1 MRLPVQMKA
10 ALPDRVRAIL
20 AKVRDL
26 SGLTAYCS
34 NRVALLVRDH
44 LTGVA
49 ARRHATARR
58 LDAEPT
64 GFLADA
70 ASSTVAAPEPR
81 AVVVRVDSPGVK
93 RAYHDVEIR
102 PQNGSRHLTIP
113 INRLAY
119 GRRVSSVARLVGE
132 KWFVIQ
138 NGGRIL
144 LASKKPENGAL
155 LPLYVLKRSVRQARD
170 PSLMP
175 SEAEVSQRLV
185 SSAAE
190 YIRRHIAGL
199 ARSAS

>member
-1 MRLPVQMKA
+1 MILPVQMKA
-10 ALPDRVRAIL
+10 SLPDRVRAIL
-20 AKVRDL
+20 SKVRDL

-34 NRVALLVRDH
+34 NHVAVLVREH
-44 LTGVA
+44 LAGEA

-58 LDAEPT
+58 LGAEPT

-70 ASSTVAAPEPR
+70 AGSVVAAPEPR

-93 RAYHDVEIR
+93 RAYHDMEIR
-102 PQNGSRHLTIP
+102 PGNGSKYLTIP
-113 INRLAY
+113 INRLSY

-132 KWFVIQ
+132 KWFLVQ

-155 LPLYVLKRSVRQARD
+155 LPLYILKRTVRQARD

-175 SEAEVSQRLV
+175 SEDEVSRRLV

-190 YIRRHIAGL
+190 YLRRHIAGL

>member
-1 MRLPVQMKA
+1 MKITMKA
-10 ALPDRVRAIL
+10 TLPDRVRTL
-20 AKVRDL
+20 LSKVRDL

-34 NRVALLVRDH
+34 NHVAALVRDH
-44 LTGVA
+44 LAGVA

-58 LDAEPT
+58 LGAEPT

-70 ASSTVAAPEPR
+70 AGSVIAAPEPR

-93 RAYHDVEIR
+93 RAYHDVEIKPR
-102 PQNGSRHLTIP
+102 NGSRYLTIP
-113 INRLAY
+113 IQRLAY

-155 LPLYVLKRSVRQARD
+155 LPLYILKRSVRQARD

-175 SEAEVSQRLV
+175 SEAEISERLV

-190 YIRRHIAGL
+190 YIRRNIASL
-199 ARSAS
+199 AGSAS